1 LVVTYDLR
9 DDKEN
14 KMYTISE
21 LEFWKGMVRPYLI
34 IFSWTMISIM
44 WLLQLDIPVLLQAV
58 ASGIVIEY
66 FSERARKRF
75 KEVNNGSQKK
85 EST

>member
-1 LVVTYDLR
+1 MVTTYDLR
-9 DDKEN
+9 DR

-44 WLLQLDIPVLLQAV
+44 WLLQLPIPILLQAV
-58 ASGIVIEY
+58 ATGIVVEY
-66 FSERARKRF
+66 FGERALKRV
-75 KEVNNGSQKK
+75 KEVK
-85 EST
+85 